1 MNNGAGPLNAPGGFE
16 GEPEVRPYGIGV
28 LMTDLYG
35 NKTYINQD

>member
-1 MNNGAGPLNAPGGFE
+1 LNNGARPLNAPGEFE

-28 LMTDLYG
+28 LMKGLYG